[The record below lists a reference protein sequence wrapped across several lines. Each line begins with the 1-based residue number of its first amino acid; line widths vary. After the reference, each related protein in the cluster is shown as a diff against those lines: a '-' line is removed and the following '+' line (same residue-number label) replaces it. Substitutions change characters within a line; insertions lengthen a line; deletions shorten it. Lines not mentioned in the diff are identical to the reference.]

1 VVSPYVIER
10 PVVEKAVNLMP
21 DLSVTLRL
29 VEMMC
34 ARLCHDLGGLI
45 GTVGNAIDIVAADD
59 GRDNEVLAFASSAAR
74 MLGQRLRLLRAAW
87 GPETDAI
94 RLPAL
99 IHLVTPPLAAR
110 RIDLD
115 TASLP
120 PDCLF
125 APSVARVVLNLLV
138 LASDSLPRGGRI
150 ALQGDPSD
158 LLIRIDGQD
167 AAWPDGFASC
177 MGDEVTAF
185 GALEGARSAQMP
197 LTVLMARGS
206 SLRLS
211 MMPRLSSGV
220 QAVRLSPG

>member
-1 VVSPYVIER
+1 
-10 PVVEKAVNLMP
+10 MP

-99 IHLVTPPLAAR
+99 IRLVTPPLAAR

-115 TASLP
+115 AATLP
-120 PDCLF
+120 SDCLF
-125 APSVARVVLNLLV
+125 QPSVARIVLNLVV
-138 LASDSLPRGGRI
+138 LAIDSLPRGGTI
-150 ALQGDPSD
+150 ALQGEPGD
-158 LLIRIDGQD
+158 LLIRIDGQN
-167 AAWPDGFASC
+167 AAWPDGFAAC
-177 MGDEVTAF
+177 MRDEATALS
-185 GALEGARSAQMP
+185 ALTAPHSAQMP
-197 LTVLMARGS
+197 LTVLLARS
-206 SLRLS
+206 RNLRLS
-211 MMPRLSSGV
+211 PAPGPASGV
-220 QAVRLSPG
+220 EAVRLSPE